1 MDQRHVN
8 LVKLLMHG
16 SKEPEKQYSTAP
28 WLFDV
33 VSQQT
38 NQLGWIH
45 DRVWIAAS
53 WRRACQRVGQD
64 MHMGGVDVIIAAG
77 CCSRAKPCS
86 VCHHVGL

>member
-1 MDQRHVN
+1 MSCFCLFCCDRCLQDLAHLDQRHVN

-16 SKEPEKQYSTAP
+16 SKEPEKQYSIAP

-45 DRVWIAAS
+45 IRVWIAAS
-53 WRRACQRVGQD
+53 W
-64 MHMGGVDVIIAAG
+64 
-77 CCSRAKPCS
+77 
-86 VCHHVGL
+86 